1 MTSNLHHLRTA
12 YSMNGNAW
20 VCKSKYQDTG
30 KNLRTIT
37 GICKGGNAAS
47 YHSNTGKEI
56 YFNAPAMYFAFGFRD
71 AGQVRK
77 LDMKCQGEAVPFR
90 TQGQYIKAGVCTK
103 CPSGMSCASGKPM
116 KLKIAKVMAWNTGQ
130 KTHDRDLDQSFSKF
144 TTNAASLIDTNPT
157 GTGINVVSNYFWWF
171 GVQLSAECYKAKF
184 TFYMASNLHHLRTAY
199 SQDGNTWTCASD
211 FQDTGNNRRT
221 HNNCKGGRA
230 ASYHSNRGK
239 MIYFSAAAKYY
250 AFGFRDAGRVSN
262 LQMWCNERLVPTK

>member
-1 MTSNLHHLRTA
+1 
-12 YSMNGNAW
+12 
-20 VCKSKYQDTG
+20 
-30 KNLRTIT
+30 
-37 GICKGGNAAS
+37 
-47 YHSNTGKEI
+47 
-56 YFNAPAMYFAFGFRD
+56 MYFAFGFRD

-199 SQDGNTWTCASD
+199 SQDGNTWTCRVTSRIPGTTDVRSPAA
-211 FQDTGNNRRT
+211 
-221 HNNCKGGRA
+221 RA
-230 ASYHSNRGK
+230 ARRRLTIQTKARRSISPMLPSTTLSVSAMPGK
-239 MIYFSAAAKYY
+239 
-250 AFGFRDAGRVSN
+250 
-262 LQMWCNERLVPTK
+262 